1 MSTRLRPRSSG
12 PGPGPGD
19 PVARVVHDLRAP
31 LTVIRGLCETLD
43 RGDLDARARRG
54 LRMID
59 GEVTRLAQGLDA
71 LAGRAA
77 PTSGPVDLAQLAA
90 AAAERF
96 RWAAAERDV
105 RISIR
110 ARRPVLA
117 AADAEAIARIL
128 DNLLGNALRHCT
140 PGGRVRVLVAPRAA
154 WVHLTVR
161 DDGAGVPDAD
171 RETIFIAGERGSA
184 PRGPGQGLGLSI
196 AREIAAAH
204 GGTLTLD
211 RLGPGA
217 SFRLVLPRVQ
227 SGGGSCTAA

>member
-1 MSTRLRPRSSG
+1 M
-12 PGPGPGD
+12 
-19 PVARVVHDLRAP
+19 
-31 LTVIRGLCETLD
+31 
-43 RGDLDARARRG
+43 
-54 LRMID
+54 
-59 GEVTRLAQGLDA
+59 
-71 LAGRAA
+71 
-77 PTSGPVDLAQLAA
+77 
-90 AAAERF
+90 
-96 RWAAAERDV
+96 
-105 RISIR
+105 
-110 ARRPVLA
+110 
-117 AADAEAIARIL
+117 
-128 DNLLGNALRHCT
+128 
-140 PGGRVRVLVAPRAA
+140 
-154 WVHLTVR
+154 HLTVR